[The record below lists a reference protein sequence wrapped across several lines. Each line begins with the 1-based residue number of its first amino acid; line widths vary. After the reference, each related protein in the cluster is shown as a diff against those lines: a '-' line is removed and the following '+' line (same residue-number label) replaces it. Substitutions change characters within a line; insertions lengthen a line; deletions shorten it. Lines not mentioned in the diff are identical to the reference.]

1 MELSKLS
8 KMYRRNEDFGFTLLN
23 SIANSCEIISDEQYT
38 KNSYCS
44 YYEQKEIA
52 IEMFVNAAEKN
63 LKGEV
68 GDEEFNQIECL
79 FKRYLLDYT
88 LASAYENAQC
98 ILKEKEKEKDK

>member
-8 KMYRRNEDFGFTLLN
+8 KMYHRNENFGFTVLN

-52 IEMFVNAAEKN
+52 IEMFASAAEKN

-68 GDEEFNQIECL
+68 SDEEFNLIECL

-88 LASAYENAQC
+88 LASVYENAQC